1 MAESDPGHRRL
12 VVKIDSPAR
21 PRPDGEDR
29 GGETIAESRF
39 KGLRSRQDP
48 HSERSRPDGREIWS
62 VEGVLGLLPENSVY
76 EILNSE
82 QNFSLTYLGLTLS
95 EAVLFRERV

>member
-1 MAESDPGHRRL
+1 M
-12 VVKIDSPAR
+12 
-21 PRPDGEDR
+21 
-29 GGETIAESRF
+29 
-39 KGLRSRQDP
+39 
-48 HSERSRPDGREIWS
+48 
-62 VEGVLGLLPENSVY
+62 EGVLGLLPENSVY